1 MGSRTSLDGSRG
13 MTLLEVMVAVAL
25 LALMGV
31 LVYSSL
37 VITIKSQQRAELLQ
51 ERYHGARV
59 FLHRVKRELS
69 MAYLSLHQAE
79 DQRTQTLFDGGSDQV
94 IFNTSAY
101 EPIRRDAHES
111 DQLELEYRLDRD
123 DEGEPAIVRR
133 VKYHVDDRPG
143 KGGDEEV
150 VLRGVAEFELSY
162 YDKAKED
169 WRDEWEVTIED
180 AQEKRAI
187 MKEIEKA
194 REAAENV
201 RNDDASGVAGIAA
214 AEGMD
219 KLIDKAESETLED
232 IFLPNR
238 VRIRLV
244 LKDDE
249 DQEYILETQTEIR
262 VTDPLWY

>member
-1 MGSRTSLDGSRG
+1 

-25 LALMGV
+25 LALMSV
-31 LVYSSL
+31 LVYASL

-59 FLHRVKRELS
+59 FLHRIKRELS
-69 MAYLSLHQAE
+69 MSYLSLHQAE
-79 DQRTQTLFDGGSDQV
+79 DQRTQTLFDGDDDQV

-101 EPIRRDAHES
+101 EPIRRDARES

-123 DEGEPAIVRR
+123 EDGEPAIVRR

-143 KGGDEEV
+143 KGGAEEV

-162 YDKAKED
+162 YDKSKED
-169 WRDEWEVTIED
+169 WRDDWQVTIED
-180 AQEKRAI
+180 AQEMRLL

-194 REAAENV
+194 RETVENV
-201 RNDDASGVAGIAA
+201 RNDDASGILGIVA

-219 KLIDKAESETLED
+219 KEIDKVEGDVLED

-244 LKDDE
+244 LQGDD
-249 DQEYILETQTEIR
+249 DQEYLLETQTEIR

>member
-1 MGSRTSLDGSRG
+1 

-25 LALMGV
+25 LALMSV
-31 LVYSSL
+31 LVYASL

-59 FLHRVKRELS
+59 FLHRIKRELS
-69 MAYLSLHQAE
+69 MSYLSLHQAE
-79 DQRTQTLFDGGSDQV
+79 DQRTQTLFDGDDDQV

-101 EPIRRDAHES
+101 EPIRRDARES

-123 DEGEPAIVRR
+123 EDGEPAIVRR

-143 KGGDEEV
+143 KGGAEEV

-162 YDKAKED
+162 YDKSKED
-169 WRDEWEVTIED
+169 WRDDWQVTIED
-180 AQEKRAI
+180 AQEMRLL

-194 REAAENV
+194 RETVENV
-201 RNDDASGVAGIAA
+201 RNDDASGILGIVA

-219 KLIDKAESETLED
+219 KEIDKVEGE
-232 IFLPNR
+232 
-238 VRIRLV
+238 
-244 LKDDE
+244 
-249 DQEYILETQTEIR
+249 
-262 VTDPLWY
+262 